1 MKLTAITT
9 CVGYD
14 DYLRVSMPVNGNH
27 FNWWEVVTTPGDHGT
42 YAEAN
47 SYFAD
52 HFNGNVFQCDE
63 FTKDGATF
71 NKGAAINGALNCDY
85 GDAWILLLD
94 ADILLPAHFRE
105 NLEALTLDRN
115 CIYGMYREECDDV
128 HRFLAGDRSHL
139 KKQHGQAARSIGMGM
154 FTLFHWDSQ
163 TMRER
168 REAGGW
174 LYPDWYGGAE
184 RSDRKHMSHWRP
196 EHRGDSSMARGSPI
210 GIPLPDSLGKLV
222 HFGPHPQHERPNHAG
237 RVSPRIDK

>member
-1 MKLTAITT
+1 VKLTAITT

-14 DYLRVSMPVNGNH
+14 DYLRVSLSANKAH
-27 FNWWEVVTTPGDHGT
+27 IDWWVIVGGPDATPLPRIK
-42 YAEAN
+42 
-47 SYFAD
+47 
-52 HFNGNVFQCDE
+52 NVE
-63 FTKDGATF
+63 HLKTRAFTIEGGPF
-71 NKGAAINGALNCDY
+71 NKGAAINEALKAHPNNYVDP
-85 GDAWILLLD
+85 DHWILLLD